1 MNTSAAWQPL
11 EQVFVAHH
19 AQLRGIA
26 LKIVRRT
33 EVADEIVQD
42 AYLKVADS
50 NRTGH
55 IDKPF
60 CYCCRIVRNLAIDH
74 FRRHALES
82 GYRQFDIDIEGLER
96 PGHATPEKILSE
108 KKMLQA
114 VEQVLE
120 NLPARTRRAFELC
133 RLDEMTQRDA
143 GRDLG
148 CSATLVNFMMRDA
161 SSALRLCKHFL
172 DD

>member
-1 MNTSAAWQPL
+1 M
-11 EQVFVAHH
+11 AHH

-33 EVADEIVQD
+33 ELADEIVQD

-50 NRTGH
+50 HRVNS
-55 IDKPF
+55 IEKPF
-60 CYCCRIVRNLAIDH
+60 CYCCQIVRHLAIDH
-74 FRRHALES
+74 FRRHAIES
-82 GYRQFDIDIEGLER
+82 GYRRFDINIEELDR

-108 KKMLQA
+108 KKMLEA

-120 NLPARTRRAFELC
+120 NLPERTRRAFELC
-133 RLDEMTQRDA
+133 RLGDMSQRDA

-148 CSATLVNFMMRDA
+148 CSATLVNFMIRDA
-161 SSALRLCKHFL
+161 SSALRTCRNFI